1 MNCLSSISSLL
12 FFLLFS
18 SAQAQVTWELT
29 AEIPLKEAA
38 DFQVDYFGNAYVI
51 NANTL
56 LAFTAKGGSKGRY
69 AAQGSG
75 DISSVDSYNP
85 LNVIV
90 YYQDNSTLVF
100 LDNQLNAQQRDFDPT
115 WSGFQD
121 VSLVCGSDDN
131 SVWFF
136 DRSLNQLVKWDLTQE
151 MALATSPNLRRVKDM
166 EFEPSQL
173 ISSIDRV
180 LLSDPQRGIMVFD
193 MTGSFEKWLPIPHRK
208 MSLTAQFITYQ
219 STDGK
224 WLRYDILTGIEQPLN
239 PPPGESDDVK
249 IRGDF
254 AGVWTQKIM
263 KIYKAK

>member
-1 MNCLSSISSLL
+1 ME
-12 FFLLFS
+12 
-18 SAQAQVTWELT
+18 SAEN
-29 AEIPLKEAA
+29 
-38 DFQVDYFGNAYVI
+38 FQVDYFGNSYVI

-56 LAFTAKGGSKGRY
+56 RAFTVKGKAIGRY

-75 DISSVDSYNP
+75 DISWVDSYNP

-121 VSLVCGSDDN
+121 VNLVCGSDDN

-151 MALATSPNLRRVKDM
+151 KALAASPNLRRIRDV
-166 EFEPSQL
+166 EFNTSQL

-180 LLSDPQRGIMVFD
+180 LLSDPDKGIMVFD
-193 MTGSFEKWLPIPHRK
+193 MTGSFEKWLPIPHLN

-219 STDGK
+219 SREGK
-224 WLRYDILTGIEQPLN
+224 WFQYDIINGIEQPLN
-239 PPPGESDDVK
+239 PPPGESDRVK

-254 AGVWTQKIM
+254 AAVWADKNL
-263 KIYKAK
+263 KIYRKIYRAK